1 MIAVVCG
8 LVILGVIEIFHLAV
22 TTALVRRIR
31 AVQTGTIAAGSNIGG
46 PEVGQRGPKPA
57 SLPGVPEGTDILV
70 GFFSPGC
77 PACRDEAPRFAEAVP
92 ELGKGGV
99 RPVVVLNGAAG
110 PDRDSLAAALAP
122 AGVPVLDEAARQ
134 AFRAFAINGTPA
146 FFLLRADGKVA
157 GKGVTTG
164 HTLIASEPP
173 ERAKARA

>member
-31 AVQTGTIAAGSNIGG
+31 ALQPGTAVAPGVGG
-46 PEVGQRGPKPA
+46 PAVGERGPKPA
-57 SLPGVPEGTDILV
+57 SLPGVPEDTDILV
-70 GFFSPGC
+70 GFFSSGC
-77 PACRDEAPRFAEAVP
+77 PACRTEAPRFADAVP
-92 ELGKGGV
+92 VLGKAGV
-99 RPVVVLNGAAG
+99 RPVVVLNGVAG
-110 PDRDSLAAALAP
+110 QERDSLAATLAP
-122 AGVPVLDEAARQ
+122 AGVPVLDDAARQ

-173 ERAKARA
+173 QRATAGA

>member
-31 AVQTGTIAAGSNIGG
+31 VLQTGTTAAPNIGG
-46 PEVGQRGPKPA
+46 PEVGERGPKPT
-57 SLPGVPEGTDILV
+57 SLPGVPEGTDILL

-77 PACRDEAPRFAEAVP
+77 PACRAEAPRFAEAVP

-99 RPVVVLNGAAG
+99 RPVAVLNGAAG

-146 FFLLRADGKVA
+146 FLLLRTDGTVA
-157 GKGVTTG
+157 GKGVTIEQAV
-164 HTLIASEPP
+164 IAAEPREP
-173 ERAKARA
+173 ATAGG

>member
-31 AVQTGTIAAGSNIGG
+31 TVQAGTTALPTIGG
-46 PEVGQRGPKPA
+46 PEVGQRGPKPT

-77 PACRDEAPRFAEAVP
+77 PACRAEAPRFAEVVP

-99 RPVVVLNGAAG
+99 HPVVVLNGAAG

-122 AGVPVLDEAARQ
+122 AGAPVLDEAARQ

-173 ERAKARA
+173 ERATAGA

>member
-8 LVILGVIEIFHLAV
+8 LAVLGVIEIFHLAV

-31 AVQTGTIAAGSNIGG
+31 ALQTGGTSAPNIGG
-46 PEVGQRGPKPA
+46 PSVGERGPVPA
-57 SLPGVPEGTDILV
+57 SLPGVPPGTDVLV

-99 RPVVVLNGAAG
+99 HPVVVLNGAAG
-110 PDRDSLAAALAP
+110 PDRDWLAATLAP
-122 AGVPVLDEAARQ
+122 AGVPVLDEAARH

-173 ERAKARA
+173 ERATAGA